1 MKTINFK
8 NYLLAILACVAIVS
22 CVQDDDFSVP
32 ESLGTEENRALMT
45 ILDGLESGAMNLVTI
60 SEVKAMYNSDPD
72 GDGDNDDAIPFRVDT
87 NIVVKGYVTS
97 SDLTGNFYKEVYLQD
112 SPENPTAAIKII
124 LSQVDSYNRFNKGR
138 EVYINLNPSFESGAP
153 AGLYIGEER
162 TGNEV
167 ITIGGGTESDQYGTT
182 VTSLSRSQ
190 MDGTLFRSELT
201 EEIVPLNV
209 QFSQIASVHVGVFV
223 QIDNVEF
230 EDNLAGLRYF
240 DPSEDYDTQR
250 TLQACTG
257 FSYSN
262 MNIETSSFSNFK
274 NEMLPVGNGSI
285 AGVVAKTYDGSSLI
299 LALNTTDDVNFNGA
313 RCDLLNVDDFDIL
326 FEEDFEAYSNF
337 DEIAGDWTN
346 YIEEGSRD
354 WIARTTTDTGNPGS
368 RIAQISAYN
377 SGDAST
383 VSWLITPEI
392 DLDAQEFEFFDFESS
407 NSFSDG
413 SELELLISTDWDGTD
428 SGVASATWTALPA
441 TIVPDD
447 TYYKDWIYS
456 GLVSLNPYSG
466 NAHIAFKYTANS
478 GNTGTYEIDNVKVL
492 VQN

>member
-1 MKTINFK
+1 M
-8 NYLLAILACVAIVS
+8 
-22 CVQDDDFSVP
+22 
-32 ESLGTEENRALMT
+32 
-45 ILDGLESGAMNLVTI
+45 
-60 SEVKAMYNSDPD
+60 
-72 GDGDNDDAIPFRVDT
+72 
-87 NIVVKGYVTS
+87 
-97 SDLTGNFYKEVYLQD
+97 YLQD
-112 SPENPTAAIKII
+112 SPQNPTAAIKVI

-138 EVYINLNPSFESGAP
+138 EVYIKLNPTYADGASG
-153 AGLYIGEER
+153 GLYIGEER

-182 VTSLSRSQ
+182 VTSLSKAQ
-190 MDGTLFRSELT
+190 MDATMFRSEMT
-201 EEIVPLNV
+201 EDIVPLNV
-209 QFSQIASVHVGVFV
+209 KFSQIASIHIGMFV

-230 EDNLAGLRYF
+230 EDDLAGLRYF

-250 TLQACTG
+250 TLQSCSG

-262 MNIETSSFSNFK
+262 MNLETSSFSNFK
-274 NEMLPVGNGSI
+274 NELLPVGNGSI
-285 AGVVAKTYDGSSLI
+285 AGIVAKTYDGSSLI
-299 LALNTTDDVNFNGA
+299 LALNTTDDVDFSSA
-313 RCDLLNVDDFDIL
+313 RCSLLNIDDFEL
-326 FEEDFEAYSNF
+326 LLEEDFEAYSDF
-337 DEIAGDWTN
+337 DPISGDWTN

-383 VSWLITPEI
+383 VSWLITPAI

-407 NSFSDG
+407 NSYSDG
-413 SELELLISTDWDGTD
+413 SELELLISTDWDGSD
-428 SGVASATWTALPA
+428 AGVSSATWTALPA

-447 TYYKDWIYS
+447 TYYKDWVYS
-456 GLVSLNPYSG
+456 GLVDLSPYSG
-466 NAHIAFKYTANS
+466 NAYIAFKYTANS

>member
-8 NYLLAILACVAIVS
+8 NYLLALLASVAIVS

-32 ESLGTEENRALMT
+32 ESVGTEENKALT
-45 ILDGLESGAMNLVTI
+45 DLLSGDINIVSI
-60 SEVKAMYNSDPD
+60 SEVKAMYDSDPD
-72 GDGDNDDAIPFRVDT
+72 GDGDNDDAVPFRVDT

-138 EVYINLNPSFESGAP
+138 EVYINLNPTFESGAP

-167 ITIGGGTESDQYGTT
+167 ITIGGGTETDQYGTT
-182 VTSLSRSQ
+182 VTSLSKNQ
-190 MDGTLFRSELT
+190 MDRSMLRSEVT
-201 EEIVPLNV
+201 ADIVPINV
-209 QFSQIASVHVGVFV
+209 KFSQIESVHVGMFV

-250 TLQACTG
+250 TLQSCSG

-262 MNIETSSFSNFK
+262 MGLETSSFSSFK
-274 NEMLPVGNGSI
+274 NEVLPVGNGSI
-285 AGVVAKTYDGSSLI
+285 SAVVSKTYDGSTLI
-299 LALNTTDDVNFNGA
+299 LVLNTTDDVNFNDA
-313 RCDLLNVDDFDIL
+313 RCELLNVDDFGVL
-326 FEEDFEAYSNF
+326 LEEDFEAYSNF
-337 DEIAGDWTN
+337 DEISGDWTN
-346 YIEEGSRD
+346 YVEEGSRD

-383 VSWLITPEI
+383 VSWLITPGF
-392 DLDAQEFEFFDFESS
+392 DLDAQEFEFFDFDSS

-413 SELELLISTDWDGTD
+413 SDLELLISTDWDGTD
-428 SGVASATWTALPA
+428 EGVSSATWTSLPGI
-441 TIVPDD
+441 IVPDN

-456 GLVSLNPYSG
+456 GLVDLSPYSG

>member
-1 MKTINFK
+1 MKEIK
-8 NYLLAILACVAIVS
+8 LKKYLLAALACIAILS

-32 ESLGTEENRALMT
+32 QSLGSEQNEALT
-45 ILDGLESGAMNLVTI
+45 DLLSGTTTLVSI
-60 SEVKAMYNSDPD
+60 SELRAMYNSDPN
-72 GDGDNDDAIPFRVDT
+72 GDGNNNDAIPFRVDT
-87 NIVVKGYVTS
+87 DIMIKGYVTS

-112 SPENPTAAIKII
+112 SPQNPTAAIKVI

-138 EVYINLNPSFESGAP
+138 EVYIKLNPTYADGASG
-153 AGLYIGEER
+153 GLYIGEER

-182 VTSLSRSQ
+182 VTSLSKAQ
-190 MDGTLFRSELT
+190 MDATMFRSEMT
-201 EEIVPLNV
+201 EDIVPLNV
-209 QFSQIASVHVGVFV
+209 KFSQIASIHIGMFV

-230 EDNLAGLRYF
+230 EDDLAGLRYF

-250 TLQACTG
+250 TLQSCSG

-262 MNIETSSFSNFK
+262 MNLETSSFSNFK
-274 NEMLPVGNGSI
+274 NELLPVGNGSI
-285 AGVVAKTYDGSSLI
+285 AGIVAKTYDGSSLI
-299 LALNTTDDVNFNGA
+299 LALNTTDDVDFSSA
-313 RCDLLNVDDFDIL
+313 RCSLLDIDDFEL
-326 FEEDFEAYSNF
+326 LLEEDFEAYLDF
-337 DEIAGDWTN
+337 DPISGDWTN
-346 YIEEGSRD
+346 YIEEGTRD

-368 RIAQISAYN
+368 KIAKISSFG

-383 VSWLITPEI
+383 VSWLITPAI

-407 NSFSDG
+407 NSYSDG

-428 SGVASATWTALPA
+428 AGVSSATWTALPA

-447 TYYKDWIYS
+447 TYYKDWVYS
-456 GLVSLNPYSG
+456 GLVDLSPYSG
-466 NAHIAFKYTANS
+466 NAYIAFKYTANS
-478 GNTGTYEIDNVKVL
+478 GNTGTYEIDNIKVL

>member
-1 MKTINFK
+1 MKKIK
-8 NYLLAILACVAIVS
+8 LKKYLLAALACIAILS

-32 ESLGTEENRALMT
+32 QSLGSEENEALT
-45 ILDGLESGAMNLVTI
+45 DLLSGTTTLVSI
-60 SEVKAMYNSDPD
+60 SELRAMYNSDPN
-72 GDGDNDDAIPFRVDT
+72 GDGNNNDAIPFRVDT
-87 NIVVKGYVTS
+87 DIMIKGYVTS

-112 SPENPTAAIKII
+112 SPQNPTAAIKVI

-138 EVYINLNPSFESGAP
+138 EVYIKLNPTYADGASG
-153 AGLYIGEER
+153 GLYIGEER

-182 VTSLSRSQ
+182 VTSLSKAQ
-190 MDGTLFRSELT
+190 MDATMFRSEMT
-201 EEIVPLNV
+201 EDIVPLNV
-209 QFSQIASVHVGVFV
+209 KFSQIASIHIGMFV

-230 EDNLAGLRYF
+230 EDDLAGLRYF

-250 TLQACTG
+250 TLQSCSG

-262 MNIETSSFSNFK
+262 MNLETSSFSNFK
-274 NEMLPVGNGSI
+274 NELLPVGNGSI
-285 AGVVAKTYDGSSLI
+285 AGIVAKTYDGSSLI
-299 LALNTTDDVNFNGA
+299 LALNTTDDVDFSSA
-313 RCDLLNVDDFDIL
+313 RCSLLNIDDFEL
-326 FEEDFEAYSNF
+326 LLEEDFEAYSDF
-337 DEIAGDWTN
+337 DPISGDWTN

-383 VSWLITPEI
+383 VSWLITPAI

-407 NSFSDG
+407 NSYSDG
-413 SELELLISTDWDGTD
+413 SELELLISTDWDGSD
-428 SGVASATWTALPA
+428 AGVSSATWTALPA

-447 TYYKDWIYS
+447 TYYKDWVYS
-456 GLVSLNPYSG
+456 GLVDLSPYSG
-466 NAHIAFKYTANS
+466 NAYIAFKYTANS
-478 GNTGTYEIDNVKVL
+478 GNTGTYEIDNIKVL

>member
-8 NYLLAILACVAIVS
+8 NYLLALLTSVAIIS

-32 ESLGTEENRALMT
+32 ESVGTEENIALT
-45 ILDGLESGAMNLVTI
+45 ELLSGDINLVSI
-60 SEVKAMYNSDPD
+60 SEVKAMYDSSSEM
-72 GDGDNDDAIPFRVDT
+72 PFRVDT

-97 SDLTGNFYKEVYLQD
+97 SDLTGNFYKEFYLQD

-138 EVYINLNPSFESGAP
+138 EVYINLNPLFESGVP
-153 AGLYIGEER
+153 GGLYIGEER
-162 TGNEV
+162 VGNEV

-182 VTSLSRSQ
+182 VTSLTQSQ
-190 MDGTLFRSELT
+190 MDATLIRSEIT

-209 QFSQIASVHVGVFV
+209 QFSQIASVHVGMFV

-250 TLQACTG
+250 TLQSCSG

-262 MNIETSSFSNFK
+262 MNLETSGFANYK
-274 NEMLPVGNGSI
+274 NEMLPTGNGSV
-285 AGVVAKTYDGSSLI
+285 AGVVSKTYDGSSLI
-299 LALNTTDDVNFNGA
+299 LALNTTDDVDFSGS
-313 RCDLLNVDDFDIL
+313 RCELLNVDDFGIL
-326 FEEDFEAYSNF
+326 FEEDFEAYANF
-337 DEIAGDWTN
+337 DQISGNWTN

-377 SGDAST
+377 SGDEST
-383 VSWLITPEI
+383 VSWLITPQI

-428 SGVASATWTALPA
+428 ASVSSATWTSLPG
-441 TIVPDD
+441 TIVPDA

-456 GLVSLNPYSG
+456 GLVDLSPYSG

>member
-8 NYLLAILACVAIVS
+8 NYLLALLASVAIVS

-32 ESLGTEENRALMT
+32 ESLGTEENRALNE
-45 ILDGLESGAMNLVTI
+45 LLSGGVNLVSI
-60 SEVKAMYNSDPD
+60 SELKAMYDSDPN
-72 GDGDNDDAIPFRVDT
+72 GDGNNNDAIPFRVDT
-87 NIVVKGYVTS
+87 DIAIKGYVTS

-112 SPENPTAAIKII
+112 SPENPTTAIKVI

-138 EVYINLNPSFESGAP
+138 EVYIRLNPTFENGAP
-153 AGLYIGEER
+153 GGLYIGEER

-182 VTSLSRSQ
+182 VTSLSQNQ
-190 MDGTLFRSELT
+190 MNATMLRSEIT
-201 EEIVPLNV
+201 AEIVPLNV
-209 QFSQIASVHVGVFV
+209 QFSQISSDHIGMFV

-230 EDNLAGLRYF
+230 EDNLDGLRYF

-250 TLQACTG
+250 TLQSCSG

-262 MNIETSSFSNFK
+262 MNIETSSFANFK
-274 NEMLPVGNGSI
+274 NEMLPTGNGSI
-285 AGVVAKTYDGSSLI
+285 GGLVVKTYDGSSLV
-299 LALNTTDDVNFNGA
+299 LALNTTDDVDFNGE
-313 RCDLLNVDDFDIL
+313 RCELLNVDDFNLL

-337 DEIAGDWTN
+337 DAISGDWTN
-346 YIEEGSRD
+346 YIEEGTRD

-377 SGDAST
+377 SGDVST
-383 VSWLITPEI
+383 VSWLITPGI

-428 SGVASATWTALPA
+428 AGVSSATWTSLPG

-447 TYYKDWIYS
+447 TYYKDWVYS
-456 GLVSLNPYSG
+456 GLVDLSPYSG
-466 NAHIAFKYTANS
+466 TAHIAFKYTANS

>member
-1 MKTINFK
+1 MKKIK
-8 NYLLAILACVAIVS
+8 LKKYLLAALACIAILS

-32 ESLGTEENRALMT
+32 QSLGSEENEALT
-45 ILDGLESGAMNLVTI
+45 DLLSGTTTLVSI
-60 SEVKAMYNSDPD
+60 SELRAMYNSDPN
-72 GDGDNDDAIPFRVDT
+72 GDGNNNDAIPFRVDT
-87 NIVVKGYVTS
+87 DIMIKGYVTS

-112 SPENPTAAIKII
+112 SPQNPTAAIKVI

-138 EVYINLNPSFESGAP
+138 EVYIKLNPTYADGASG
-153 AGLYIGEER
+153 GLYIGEER

-182 VTSLSRSQ
+182 VTSLSKAQ
-190 MDGTLFRSELT
+190 MDATMFRSEMT
-201 EEIVPLNV
+201 EDIVPLNV
-209 QFSQIASVHVGVFV
+209 KFSQIASIHIGMFV

-230 EDNLAGLRYF
+230 EDDLAGLRYF

-250 TLQACTG
+250 TLQSCSG

-262 MNIETSSFSNFK
+262 MNLETSSFSNFK
-274 NEMLPVGNGSI
+274 NELLPVGNGSI
-285 AGVVAKTYDGSSLI
+285 AGIVAKTYDGSSLI
-299 LALNTTDDVNFNGA
+299 LALNTTDDVDFSSA
-313 RCDLLNVDDFDIL
+313 RCSLLNIDDFEL
-326 FEEDFEAYSNF
+326 LLEEDFEAYSDF
-337 DEIAGDWTN
+337 DPISGDWTN

-383 VSWLITPEI
+383 VSWLITPAI

-407 NSFSDG
+407 NSYSDG
-413 SELELLISTDWDGTD
+413 SELELLISTDWDG
-428 SGVASATWTALPA
+428 SYAGVSSATWTALPA

-447 TYYKDWIYS
+447 TYYKDWVYS
-456 GLVSLNPYSG
+456 GLVDLSPYSG
-466 NAHIAFKYTANS
+466 NAYIAFKYTANS
-478 GNTGTYEIDNVKVL
+478 GNTGTYEIDNIKVL

>member
-32 ESLGTEENRALMT
+32 ESVGAEENKALT
-45 ILDGLESGAMNLVTI
+45 ELLSGDINIVSI
-60 SEVKAMYNSDPD
+60 SELKAKYDSDPND
-72 GDGDNDDAIPFRVDT
+72 DGDNDDAMPFRVDT

-112 SPENPTAAIKII
+112 SPENPTTAIKVI

-138 EVYINLNPSFESGAP
+138 EVYINLNPTYSDGSTG
-153 AGLYIGEER
+153 GLYIGEER

-167 ITIGGGTESDQYGTT
+167 ITIGGGTETDQYGTT
-182 VTSLSRSQ
+182 VTSLSENQ
-190 MDGTLFRSELT
+190 MNATILRSEIT

-209 QFSQIASVHVGVFV
+209 QFSQIQSVHVGMFV

-250 TLQACTG
+250 TLQSCAG

-262 MNIETSSFSNFK
+262 MNIETSSFSNYK
-274 NEMLPVGNGSI
+274 DEELPTGNGSI
-285 AGVVAKTYDGSSLI
+285 GGIVVKTYDGSSLV
-299 LALNTTDDVNFNGA
+299 LALNTTDDVNFGSE
-313 RCDLLNVDDFDIL
+313 RCELLNIDDFVVL
-326 FEEDFEAYSNF
+326 LEEDFETYSNF
-337 DEIAGDWTN
+337 DEISGDWTN
-346 YIEEGSRD
+346 YVEEGSRD
-354 WIARTTTDTGNPGS
+354 WIARTTTDTGNSGS
-368 RIAQISAYN
+368 KIAQISAYN

-413 SELELLISTDWDGTD
+413 SELELLISTDWDGTEA
-428 SGVASATWTALPA
+428 GVSSATWTSLPG
-441 TIVPDD
+441 TIVSDA

-456 GLVSLNPYSG
+456 GLVDLSPYSG
-466 NAHIAFKYTANS
+466 SAHIAFKYTANS

>member
-8 NYLLAILACVAIVS
+8 NYLLALLACVAIVS

-32 ESLGTEENRALMT
+32 ESVGTEENEALT
-45 ILDGLESGAMNLVTI
+45 ELLSGGVNLVSI
-60 SEVKAMYNSDPD
+60 SELKAMYDSDPN
-72 GDGDNDDAIPFRVDT
+72 GDGDNDDAMPFRVDT
-87 NIVVKGYVTS
+87 DIVVKGYVTS

-112 SPENPTAAIKII
+112 SPDNPTDAIKVI

-138 EVYINLNPSFESGAP
+138 EVYIKLYPTYSDGATG
-153 AGLYIGEER
+153 GLYIGEER

-167 ITIGGGTESDQYGTT
+167 ITIGGGTETDPYGTT
-182 VTSLSRSQ
+182 VTSLSQNQ
-190 MDGTLFRSELT
+190 MNATMLRSEIT

-209 QFSQIASVHVGVFV
+209 QFSQISSVHIGMFV

-230 EDNLAGLRYF
+230 EDNLEGLRYF

-250 TLQACTG
+250 TLQSCAG

-274 NEMLPVGNGSI
+274 NELLPEGNGSI
-285 AGVVAKTYDGSSLI
+285 GGIVVKTYDGSSLV
-299 LALNTTDDVNFNGA
+299 LALNTTDDVVFNGE
-313 RCDLLNVDDFDIL
+313 RCELLNVEDFNIL

-337 DEIAGDWTN
+337 DQISGDWTN
-346 YIEEGSRD
+346 YIEEGTRD

-377 SGDAST
+377 SGDVST
-383 VSWLITPEI
+383 VSWLITPGI

-407 NSFSDG
+407 NSYSDG

-428 SGVASATWTALPA
+428 AGVSSATWTSLPG

-456 GLVSLNPYSG
+456 GLVDLSPYSG
-466 NAHIAFKYTANS
+466 TAHIAFKYIANS

>member
-1 MKTINFK
+1 MKKIK
-8 NYLLAILACVAIVS
+8 LKKYLLAALACIAILS

-32 ESLGTEENRALMT
+32 QSLGSEENEALTDLLSGMT
-45 ILDGLESGAMNLVTI
+45 TLVSI
-60 SEVKAMYNSDPD
+60 SELRAMYNSDPN
-72 GDGDNDDAIPFRVDT
+72 GDGNNNDAIPFRVDT
-87 NIVVKGYVTS
+87 DIMIKGYVTS

-112 SPENPTAAIKII
+112 SPQNPTAAIKVI

-138 EVYINLNPSFESGAP
+138 EVYIKLNPTYADGASG
-153 AGLYIGEER
+153 GLYIGEER

-182 VTSLSRSQ
+182 VTSLSKAQ
-190 MDGTLFRSELT
+190 MDATMFRSEMT
-201 EEIVPLNV
+201 EDIVPLNV
-209 QFSQIASVHVGVFV
+209 KFSQIASIHIGMFV

-230 EDNLAGLRYF
+230 EDDLAGLRYF

-250 TLQACTG
+250 TLQSCSG

-262 MNIETSSFSNFK
+262 MNLETSSFSNFK
-274 NEMLPVGNGSI
+274 NELLPVGNGSI
-285 AGVVAKTYDGSSLI
+285 AGIVAKTYDGSSLI
-299 LALNTTDDVNFNGA
+299 LALNTTDDVDFSSA
-313 RCDLLNVDDFDIL
+313 RCSLLNIDDFEL
-326 FEEDFEAYSNF
+326 LLEEDFEAYSDF
-337 DEIAGDWTN
+337 DPISGDWTN

-383 VSWLITPEI
+383 VSWLITPAI

-407 NSFSDG
+407 NSYSDG
-413 SELELLISTDWDGTD
+413 SELELLISTDWDGSD
-428 SGVASATWTALPA
+428 AGVSSATWTALPA

-447 TYYKDWIYS
+447 TYYKDWVYS
-456 GLVSLNPYSG
+456 GLVDLSPYSG
-466 NAHIAFKYTANS
+466 NAYIAFKYTANS
-478 GNTGTYEIDNVKVL
+478 GNTGTYEIDNIKVL

>member
-8 NYLLAILACVAIVS
+8 NYLLAILASVAIMS

-60 SEVKAMYNSDPD
+60 SEVKAMYDSSSEL
-72 GDGDNDDAIPFRVDT
+72 PFQVDT
-87 NIVVKGYVTS
+87 NIVVKGYVTT

-162 TGNEV
+162 VGNEV

-182 VTSLSRSQ
+182 VTSLSKSQ
-190 MDGTLFRSELT
+190 MDATLFRSEIT
-201 EEIVPLNV
+201 ETIVPLNV

-230 EDNLAGLRYF
+230 EDNLSGLRYF

-250 TLQACTG
+250 TLQSCTG

-262 MNIETSSFSNFK
+262 MNLETSSFSSFK
-274 NEMLPVGNGSI
+274 NELLPTGNGSI
-285 AGVVAKTYDGSSLI
+285 AGVVSKTYDGSSLI
-299 LALNTTDDVNFNGA
+299 LALNTTDDVNFTGA
-313 RCDLLNVDDFDIL
+313 RCSLLNIDDFSEL
-326 FEEDFEAYSNF
+326 MFEDFQTASNN
-337 DEIAGDWTN
+337 TN
-346 YIEEGSRD
+346 LDLTGWANFAEEGSRVWREKVYSGNGYAEFSMYNAPD
-354 WIARTTTDTGNPGS
+354 DVNIAWLVSPG
-368 RIAQISAYN
+368 
-377 SGDAST
+377 
-383 VSWLITPEI
+383 I
-392 DLDAQEFEFFDFESS
+392 DLDAQGVEFLNFKMAQHHLTSEDNTVEVLVSTNFDGSDVLAATWNSVAATLPTQS
-407 NSFSDG
+407 NSWYDFID
-413 SELELLISTDWDGTD
+413 
-428 SGVASATWTALPA
+428 
-441 TIVPDD
+441 
-447 TYYKDWIYS
+447 S
-456 GLVSLNPYSG
+456 GLVDLSSYSG
-466 NAHIAFKYTANS
+466 TLHVGFKATGS
-478 GNTGTYEIDNVKVL
+478 GTNTNLDGAYQLDDFTILAE
-492 VQN
+492 Q

>member
-1 MKTINFK
+1 MKKIK
-8 NYLLAILACVAIVS
+8 LKKYLLAALACIAILS

-32 ESLGTEENRALMT
+32 QSLGSEENEALT
-45 ILDGLESGAMNLVTI
+45 DLLSGTTTLVSI
-60 SEVKAMYNSDPD
+60 SELRAMYNSDPN
-72 GDGDNDDAIPFRVDT
+72 GDGNNNDAIPFRVDT
-87 NIVVKGYVTS
+87 DIMIKGYVTS

-112 SPENPTAAIKII
+112 SPQNPTAAIKVI

-138 EVYINLNPSFESGAP
+138 EVYIKLNPTYADGASG
-153 AGLYIGEER
+153 GLYIGEER

-182 VTSLSRSQ
+182 VTSLSKAQ
-190 MDGTLFRSELT
+190 MDATMFRSEMT
-201 EEIVPLNV
+201 EDIVPLNV
-209 QFSQIASVHVGVFV
+209 KFSQIASIHIGMFV

-230 EDNLAGLRYF
+230 EDDLAGLRYF

-250 TLQACTG
+250 TLQSCSG

-262 MNIETSSFSNFK
+262 MNLETSSFSNFK
-274 NEMLPVGNGSI
+274 NELLPVGNGSI
-285 AGVVAKTYDGSSLI
+285 AGIVAKTYDGSSLI
-299 LALNTTDDVNFNGA
+299 LALNTTDDVDFSSA
-313 RCDLLNVDDFDIL
+313 RCSLLNIDDFEL
-326 FEEDFEAYSNF
+326 LLEEDFEAYSDF
-337 DEIAGDWTN
+337 DPISGDWTN

-383 VSWLITPEI
+383 VSWLITPAI

-407 NSFSDG
+407 NSYSDS
-413 SELELLISTDWDGTD
+413 SELELLISTDWDGSD
-428 SGVASATWTALPA
+428 AGVSSATWTALPA

-447 TYYKDWIYS
+447 TYYKDWVYS
-456 GLVSLNPYSG
+456 GLVDLSPYSG
-466 NAHIAFKYTANS
+466 NAYIAFKYTANS
-478 GNTGTYEIDNVKVL
+478 GNTGTYEIDNIKVL

>member
-32 ESLGTEENRALMT
+32 ESVGTEENKALT
-45 ILDGLESGAMNLVTI
+45 ELLSGGVNLVSI
-60 SEVKAMYNSDPD
+60 SELKAMYDSDPN
-72 GDGDNDDAIPFRVDT
+72 GDGDNDDAMPFRVDT

-112 SPENPTAAIKII
+112 SPENPTTAIKVI

-138 EVYINLNPSFESGAP
+138 EVYINLNPSFESGVP
-153 AGLYIGEER
+153 GGLYIGEER

-167 ITIGGGTESDQYGTT
+167 ITIGGGTETDQYGTT
-182 VTSLSRSQ
+182 VTSLSERQ
-190 MDGTLFRSELT
+190 MNATLLRSEVSKDIT
-201 EEIVPLNV
+201 PLNLKMYEI
-209 QFSQIASVHVGVFV
+209 SSDHIGMFV

-250 TLQACTG
+250 TMQTCTG
-257 FSYSN
+257 FFYST
-262 MNIETSSFSNFK
+262 MNLETSSFSNFK
-274 NEMLPVGNGSI
+274 NALLPEGNGPI
-285 AGVVAKTYDGSSLI
+285 AGIVTKTYDGSSLI
-299 LALNTTDDVNFNGA
+299 LTLNSTDDVNMDSA
-313 RCDLLNVDDFDIL
+313 RCVLYDINDFTFTTS
-326 FEEDFEAYSNF
+326 FEENFQSYSNNA
-337 DEIAGDWTN
+337 EISGDWTN
-346 YIEEGSRD
+346 YVEEGSRN
-354 WIARTTTDTGNPGS
+354 WISRTTNDTGNPGS
-368 RIAQISAYN
+368 KIAQISAYN

-383 VSWLITPEI
+383 VSWLISPTI
-392 DLDAQEFEFFDFESS
+392 DLDVNEFEFFEFESS

-413 SELELLISTDWDGTD
+413 SELELLISTDWDGTEA
-428 SGVASATWTALPA
+428 GVSSATWTSLPG
-441 TIVPDD
+441 TIVPDA

-456 GLVSLNPYSG
+456 GLVNLSTYSG

-478 GNTGTYEIDNVKVL
+478 GNTGTYEIDNVKIL

>member
-1 MKTINFK
+1 MKKIK
-8 NYLLAILACVAIVS
+8 LKKYLLAALACIAILS

-32 ESLGTEENRALMT
+32 QSLGSEQNEALT
-45 ILDGLESGAMNLVTI
+45 DLLSGTTTLVSI
-60 SEVKAMYNSDPD
+60 SELRAMYNSDPN
-72 GDGDNDDAIPFRVDT
+72 GDGNNNDAIPFRVDT
-87 NIVVKGYVTS
+87 DIMIKGYVTS

-112 SPENPTAAIKII
+112 SPQNPTAAIKVI

-138 EVYINLNPSFESGAP
+138 EVYIKLNPTYADGASG
-153 AGLYIGEER
+153 GLYIGEER

-182 VTSLSRSQ
+182 VTSLSKAQ
-190 MDGTLFRSELT
+190 MDATMFRSEMT
-201 EEIVPLNV
+201 EDIVPLNV
-209 QFSQIASVHVGVFV
+209 KFSQIASIHIGMFV

-230 EDNLAGLRYF
+230 EDDLAGLRYF

-250 TLQACTG
+250 TLQSCSG

-262 MNIETSSFSNFK
+262 MNLETSSFSNFK
-274 NEMLPVGNGSI
+274 NELLPVGNGSI
-285 AGVVAKTYDGSSLI
+285 AGIVAKTYDGSSLI
-299 LALNTTDDVNFNGA
+299 LALNTTDDVDFSSA
-313 RCDLLNVDDFDIL
+313 RCSLLDIDDFEL
-326 FEEDFEAYSNF
+326 LLEEDFEAYLDF
-337 DEIAGDWTN
+337 DPISGDWTN
-346 YIEEGSRD
+346 YIEEGTRD

-368 RIAQISAYN
+368 KIAQISAYN

-383 VSWLITPEI
+383 VSWLITPAI

-407 NSFSDG
+407 NSYSDG

-428 SGVASATWTALPA
+428 AGVSSATWTALPA

-447 TYYKDWIYS
+447 TYYKDWVYS
-456 GLVSLNPYSG
+456 GLVDLSPYSG
-466 NAHIAFKYTANS
+466 NAYIAFKYTANS
-478 GNTGTYEIDNVKVL
+478 GNTGTYEIDNIKVL

>member
-8 NYLLAILACVAIVS
+8 NYLLALLTSVAIIS

-32 ESLGTEENRALMT
+32 ESVGTEENIALT
-45 ILDGLESGAMNLVTI
+45 ELLSGDINLVSI
-60 SEVKAMYNSDPD
+60 SEVKAMYDSSSEM
-72 GDGDNDDAIPFRVDT
+72 PFRVDT

-112 SPENPTAAIKII
+112 SPDNPTDAIKVI

-138 EVYINLNPSFESGAP
+138 EVYIKLYPTYSDGATG
-153 AGLYIGEER
+153 GLYIGEER
-162 TGNEV
+162 VGNEV
-167 ITIGGGTESDQYGTT
+167 ITIGGGTDSDQYGTT
-182 VTSLSRSQ
+182 VTSLSQNQ
-190 MDGTLFRSELT
+190 MNATMLRSEIT
-201 EEIVPLNV
+201 AEIVPLNV
-209 QFSQIASVHVGVFV
+209 QFSQISSDHIGMFV

-230 EDNLAGLRYF
+230 EDNLDGLRYF

-250 TLQACTG
+250 TLQSCSG
-257 FSYSN
+257 FNYSN
-262 MNIETSSFSNFK
+262 MNIETSSLSNFK
-274 NEMLPVGNGSI
+274 NEILPTGNGSI
-285 AGVVAKTYDGSSLI
+285 GGIVVKTYDGSSLV
-299 LALNTTDDVNFNGA
+299 LSLNTTDDVNFSGA
-313 RCDLLNVDDFDIL
+313 RCELLNVDDFGIL
-326 FEEDFEAYSNF
+326 FEEDFEAYANF
-337 DEIAGDWTN
+337 DQISGDWTN
-346 YIEEGSRD
+346 YVEEGSRD

-383 VSWLITPEI
+383 VSWLITPQI

-428 SGVASATWTALPA
+428 ASVSSATWTSLPG
-441 TIVPDD
+441 TIVPDA

-456 GLVSLNPYSG
+456 GLVDLSPYSG